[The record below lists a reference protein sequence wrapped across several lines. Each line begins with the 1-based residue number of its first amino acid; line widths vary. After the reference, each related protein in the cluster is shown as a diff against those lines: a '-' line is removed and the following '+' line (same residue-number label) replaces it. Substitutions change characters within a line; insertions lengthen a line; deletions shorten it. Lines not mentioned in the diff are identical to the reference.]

1 MKRTKGSDVCS
12 PPLNILFKNILTMK
26 KKMMALASALMM
38 LSCTSDEPQNEQPT
52 GWESKTITFT
62 FGDVLTQHAMTRA
75 DITSLDLTDL
85 WMFDYI
91 GEELQQTVHQ
101 SNTDQG
107 FGVLSASMGYG
118 EHTLYFVASRGTTP
132 TSDTDAQTI
141 TWVKP
146 SDTFWATATVTVSPS
161 SESSQAVSLS
171 RVATRLRITVNDEV
185 PAQAAKFVIT
195 PAQWY
200 YGIDYTTGNGIAPS
214 ANQPREVN
222 IPSSY
227 IGTSGQLAIAI
238 FGFVPSADWQ
248 TDITAALKAFDE
260 STLGQVT
267 LEDVSLRKNIT
278 TAYSGGILGTA
289 KSFTLSADDAW
300 GDEDV
305 HTW

>member
-1 MKRTKGSDVCS
+1 MD
-12 PPLNILFKNILTMK
+12 
-26 KKMMALASALMM
+26 LAAALM
-38 LSCTSDEPQNEQPT
+38 LTAIACTSEEPQAEKPSVWEQ
-52 GWESKTITFT
+52 KTITFT
-62 FGDVLTQHAMTRA
+62 FGDTFQQRAMTRA

-85 WMFDYI
+85 WMIDYV
-91 GEELQQTVHQ
+91 GSELQQTIHQ
-101 SNTDQG
+101 SSTDEG

-132 TSDTDAQTI
+132 TADTDAQTI

-146 SDTFWATATVTVSPS
+146 SDTFWATATITVSPS
-161 SESSQAVSLS
+161 SASSQTVTLS

-185 PAQAAKFVIT
+185 PAGAAKFVIT
-195 PAQWY
+195 PSQWY
-200 YGIDYTTGNGIAPS
+200 YGIDYTTGIGIAPS

-238 FGFVPSADWQ
+238 FGFVPSVDWQ
-248 TDITAALKAFDE
+248 TSITASLKASDE

-278 TAYSGGILGTA
+278 TAYSGGILGTS
-289 KSFTLSADDAW
+289 KTFTLTADDVW
-300 GDEDV
+300 GTEDV

>member
-1 MKRTKGSDVCS
+1 MKNLSIG
-12 PPLNILFKNILTMK
+12 
-26 KKMMALASALMM
+26 LAAAMM
-38 LSCTSDEPQNEQPT
+38 LTAIACTSEEPQAEKPS
-52 GWESKTITFT
+52 GMEKKTITFN

-75 DITSLDLTDL
+75 DVTKLDLTDL
-85 WMFDYI
+85 WMFDYV
-91 GEELQQTVHQ
+91 GGELQQTVHQ
-101 SNTDQG
+101 SSTDQG

-132 TSDTDAQTI
+132 TTDTDAQTI

-161 SESSQAVSLS
+161 SESSQAVTLS

-185 PAQAAKFVIT
+185 PAGAAKFVIT

-200 YGIDYTTGNGIAPS
+200 YGIDYTTGGGIAPS

-238 FGFVPSADWQ
+238 FGFVPSSDWN
-248 TDITAALKAFDE
+248 TDITATLKASDE
-260 STLGQVT
+260 SVLGQVS
-267 LEDVSLRKNIT
+267 LEDVTLKRNIT
-278 TAYSGGILGTA
+278 TAYSGGILGTSKA
-289 KSFTLSADDAW
+289 FTLTADDAW

>member
-1 MKRTKGSDVCS
+1 MTCAA
-12 PPLNILFKNILTMK
+12 PPLNILLKNILTMK
-26 KKMMALASALMM
+26 KIVMALASALMM
-38 LSCTSDEPQNEQPT
+38 LTSIACTSEEPQAEKPS
-52 GWESKTITFT
+52 GMEKKTITFT
-62 FGDVLTQHAMTRA
+62 FGDTFQMKAMTRA
-75 DITSLDLTDL
+75 DISSLDLTDL
-85 WMFDYI
+85 WMFDYV
-91 GEELQQTVHQ
+91 GEELQQTAHQ
-101 SNTDQG
+101 SSTDQS

-141 TWVKP
+141 IWVKP

-185 PAQAAKFVIT
+185 PDGAAKFVIT

-200 YGIDYTTGNGIAPS
+200 YGIDYTTGSGIAPS

-227 IGTSGQLAIAI
+227 IGTTGQLAISI
-238 FGFVPSADWQ
+238 FGFVPSTDWQ
-248 TDITAALKAFDE
+248 TDITAALKASDDT
-260 STLGQVT
+260 TLGQVAIT
-267 LEDVSLRKNIT
+267 DVPMKKNIT
-278 TAYSGGILGTA
+278 TAYSGGILGTSKA
-289 KSFTLSADDAW
+289 FTLSADDAW

>member
-1 MKRTKGSDVCS
+1 
-12 PPLNILFKNILTMK
+12 MK
-26 KKMMALASALMM
+26 KIAMALASALMM
-38 LSCTSDEPQNEQPT
+38 LSCTSDEPQNEQQT

-85 WMFDYI
+85 WMFDYV

-101 SNTDQG
+101 SSTDQS

-132 TSDTDAQTI
+132 TTDTDAQTI

-146 SDTFWATATVTVSPS
+146 SDTFWAIATVTVSPS
-161 SESSQAVSLS
+161 SASSQAVSLS

-185 PAQAAKFVIT
+185 PDGAAKFVIT

-200 YGIDYTTGNGIAPS
+200 YGIDYTTGSGIAPS

-238 FGFVPSADWQ
+238 FGFVPSADWH
-248 TDITAALKAFDE
+248 TDITATLTASDE
-260 STLGQVT
+260 SVLGQVT
-267 LEDVSLRKNIT
+267 LEDVTLNKNIT
-278 TAYSGGILGTA
+278 TAYSGGILGTSKA
-289 KSFTLSADDAW
+289 FTLSADDTW
-300 GDEDV
+300 DDEDV

>member
-1 MKRTKGSDVCS
+1 
-12 PPLNILFKNILTMK
+12 
-26 KKMMALASALMM
+26 MALAVATILPT
-38 LSCTSDEPQNEQPT
+38 SCTSDEPQDEQPT
-52 GWESKTITFT
+52 GWESKTIIFT
-62 FGDVLTQHAMTRA
+62 FGDVITQHAMTRA
-75 DITSLDLTDL
+75 DITSLDITDL

-132 TSDTDAQTI
+132 TTDTDALTI

-146 SDTFWATATVTVSPS
+146 SDTFWATASITVSPS
-161 SESSQAVSLS
+161 SASSQSVSLS

-185 PAQAAKFVIT
+185 PAGAAKFVII
-195 PAQWY
+195 PSQWY
-200 YGIDYTTGNGIAPS
+200 YGIDYTTGNGVAPS
-214 ANQPREVN
+214 SNQPREVN

-238 FGFVPSADWQ
+238 FGFVPSNDWQ
-248 TDITAALKAFDE
+248 TNITASLKASNE
-260 STLGQVT
+260 STLGQVM
-267 LEDVSLRKNIT
+267 LEDVPLRKNIT
-278 TAYSGGILGTA
+278 TAYSGGILGSA

-300 GDEDV
+300 GDDDI

>member
-1 MKRTKGSDVCS
+1 MCAAL
-12 PPLNILFKNILTMK
+12 PIILFKNILTMK
-26 KKMMALASALMM
+26 KIAMALASALMM
-38 LSCTSDEPQNEQPT
+38 LSCTSDEPQNEQQT

-85 WMFDYI
+85 WMFDYV
-91 GEELQQTVHQ
+91 GEELQHIVHQ
-101 SNTDQG
+101 SNTDED
-107 FGVLSASMGYG
+107 FGAISASMGYG
-118 EHTLYFVASRGTTP
+118 EHSLYFVASRGTTP
-132 TSDTDAQTI
+132 TSDTDARTI

-200 YGIDYTTGNGIAPS
+200 YGIDYTTGKGIAPS

-227 IGTSGQLAIAI
+227 IGTTGQLAISI
-238 FGFVPSADWQ
+238 FGFVPSDDWQ
-248 TDITAALKAFDE
+248 TDITAVLKASDE
-260 STLGQVT
+260 SILGQVM
-267 LEDVSLRKNIT
+267 LEDVTLNKNIT
-278 TAYSGGILGTA
+278 TAYSGGILGTSKA
-289 KSFTLSADDAW
+289 FTLTADDVW
-300 GDEDV
+300 GDEDI

>member
-1 MKRTKGSDVCS
+1 M
-12 PPLNILFKNILTMK
+12 PPSLKYLLFKNILTMK
-26 KKMMALASALMM
+26 KIATALASALMM
-38 LSCTSDEPQNEQPT
+38 LSCTSDEPQNEKPT
-52 GWESKTITFT
+52 GWEQKTITFT
-62 FGDVLTQHAMTRA
+62 FGDVITQHAMTRA
-75 DITSLDLTDL
+75 DVTELDLTDL
-85 WMFDYI
+85 WMFDYL
-91 GEELQQTVHQ
+91 GDELQQTIHQ
-101 SNTDQG
+101 SSSDEG

-118 EHTLYFVASRGTTP
+118 SHTLYFVASRGTTP
-132 TSDTDAQTI
+132 TTDTDAQMI

-146 SDTFWATATVTVSPS
+146 SDTFWATASVTVSPS
-161 SESSQAVSLS
+161 SASSQTVTLS

-185 PAQAAKFVIT
+185 PTGAAKFVIT

-200 YGIDYTTGNGIAPS
+200 YGIDYTTGSGIAPS

-227 IGTSGQLAIAI
+227 IGTSGQLSIAI

-248 TDITAALKAFDE
+248 TTITASLKASDE
-260 STLGQVT
+260 STLGQVI
-267 LEDVSLRKNIT
+267 LEDVTLSKNIT

-300 GDEDV
+300 GNEDI

>member
-1 MKRTKGSDVCS
+1 
-12 PPLNILFKNILTMK
+12 
-26 KKMMALASALMM
+26 M
-38 LSCTSDEPQNEQPT
+38 LSMSACTSEEPQNEKPT
-52 GWESKTITFT
+52 GWEQKTITFT
-62 FGDVLTQHAMTRA
+62 FGDMLTQHAMTRA

-107 FGVLSASMGYG
+107 FGVISASMGYG
-118 EHTLYFVASRGTTP
+118 EHTIYFVASRGTTP
-132 TSDTDAQTI
+132 TTDTDARTI

-146 SDTFWATATVTVSPS
+146 SDTFWTIATVTVSPS
-161 SESSQAVSLS
+161 SASSQAVSLS

-185 PAQAAKFVIT
+185 PAGAAKFVIT
-195 PAQWY
+195 PAQWC
-200 YGIDYTTGNGIAPS
+200 YGIDYTTGNGVATS
-214 ANQPREVN
+214 SNQPREVN

-238 FGFVPSADWQ
+238 FGFVPSTDWQ
-248 TDITAALKAFDE
+248 TDITATLKASDE

-267 LEDVSLRKNIT
+267 LEDVLLKKNIT

-289 KSFTLSADDAW
+289 KSFTLSADDVW

>member
-1 MKRTKGSDVCS
+1 
-12 PPLNILFKNILTMK
+12 MK
-26 KKMMALASALMM
+26 KIAMALASALMM
-38 LSCTSDEPQNEQPT
+38 LSCTSDEPQNEQQT

-75 DITSLDLTDL
+75 DVSTLDLTDL
-85 WMFDYI
+85 WMIDYV
-91 GEELQQTVHQ
+91 GSELQQTIHQ
-101 SNTDQG
+101 SSTDEG
-107 FGVLSASMGYG
+107 FGVLSVSMGYG

-132 TSDTDAQTI
+132 TTDTDAQTI

-161 SESSQAVSLS
+161 SASSQAVSLS
-171 RVATRLRITVNDEV
+171 RVATRLRITVDDKV
-185 PAQAAKFVIT
+185 PAQAAKFIIT

-200 YGIDYTTGNGIAPS
+200 YGINYTTGNGIALS

-227 IGTSGQLAIAI
+227 IGTTGQLAISI

-248 TDITAALKAFDE
+248 TDITAALKASDE
-260 STLGQVT
+260 SILGLVM
-267 LEDVSLRKNIT
+267 LEDVTLNKNIT
-278 TAYSGGILGTA
+278 TAYSGGILNTSKA
-289 KSFTLSADDAW
+289 FTLTADDVW
-300 GDEDV
+300 GTEDI

>member
-1 MKRTKGSDVCS
+1 MCAAL
-12 PPLNILFKNILTMK
+12 PIILFKNILTMK
-26 KKMMALASALMM
+26 KIAMALASALMM
-38 LSCTSDEPQNEQPT
+38 LSCTSNEPQNEKPT
-52 GWESKTITFT
+52 GWEQKTVTFT

-107 FGVLSASMGYG
+107 FGFLSASMGYG

-132 TSDTDAQTI
+132 TADTDARTI

-185 PAQAAKFVIT
+185 PNGAAKFVIT

-200 YGIDYTTGNGIAPS
+200 YGINYTTGDGVAP
-214 ANQPREVN
+214 ATNQPREVS

-238 FGFVPSADWQ
+238 FGFVPSEDWQ
-248 TDITAALKAFDE
+248 TNITASLKASDE
-260 STLGQVT
+260 SILGLVTLG
-267 LEDVSLRKNIT
+267 DVETKRDIT
-278 TAYSGGILGTA
+278 TAC
-289 KSFTLSADDAW
+289 
-300 GDEDV
+300 
-305 HTW
+305 

>member
-1 MKRTKGSDVCS
+1 
-12 PPLNILFKNILTMK
+12 MK
-26 KKMMALASALMM
+26 KFQLSLAAALM
-38 LSCTSDEPQNEQPT
+38 LSMSACTSEEPKAEMPA
-52 GWESKTITFT
+52 GMEEKTITFT

-85 WMFDYI
+85 WMIDYV
-91 GEELQQTVHQ
+91 GSELQQTIHQ
-101 SNTDQG
+101 SSTDEG

-132 TSDTDAQTI
+132 TADTDAQTI

-146 SDTFWATATVTVSPS
+146 SDTFWATATITVSPS
-161 SESSQAVSLS
+161 SASSQTVTLS

-185 PAQAAKFVIT
+185 PAGAAKFVIT
-195 PAQWY
+195 PSQWY
-200 YGIDYTTGNGIAPS
+200 YGIDYTTGIGIAPS

-238 FGFVPSADWQ
+238 FGFVPSVDWQ
-248 TDITAALKAFDE
+248 TSITASLKASDE

-278 TAYSGGILGTA
+278 TAYSGGILGTS
-289 KSFTLSADDAW
+289 KTFTLTADDVW
-300 GDEDV
+300 GTEDV

>member
-1 MKRTKGSDVCS
+1 MCAAL
-12 PPLNILFKNILTMK
+12 PIILFKNILTMK
-26 KKMMALASALMM
+26 KIAMALASALMM
-38 LSCTSDEPQNEQPT
+38 LSCTSDEPQNEPPT
-52 GWESKTITFT
+52 VWEEKTITFT
-62 FGDVLTQHAMTRA
+62 FGDTFQMKAMTRA
-75 DITSLDLTDL
+75 DVTSLDLTDL

-101 SNTDQG
+101 SNSDEG
-107 FGVLSASMGYG
+107 FGILSASMGYG
-118 EHTLYFVASRGTTP
+118 DHTLYFVASRGTTP

-146 SDTFWATATVTVSPS
+146 SDTFWATASVTVSPS
-161 SESSQAVSLS
+161 SASSQTVTLS

-185 PAQAAKFVIT
+185 PAGAAKFVIT

-200 YGIDYTTGNGIAPS
+200 YGINYTTGDGVAS
-214 ANQPREVN
+214 ATNQPREVN

-248 TDITAALKAFDE
+248 TNITASLKASDE
-260 STLGQVT
+260 STLGQVA
-267 LEDVSLRKNIT
+267 LEDVALKKNIT
-278 TAYSGGILGTA
+278 TAYSGGILGTSKA
-289 KSFTLSADDAW
+289 FTLTADDTW

>member
-1 MKRTKGSDVCS
+1 MCS

-118 EHTLYFVASRGTTP
+118 EHTLYFVASRGTASRGTTP

>member
-1 MKRTKGSDVCS
+1 
-12 PPLNILFKNILTMK
+12 MK
-26 KKMMALASALMM
+26 KIAMALASALMM
-38 LSCTSDEPQNEQPT
+38 LSCTSDEPQNEQQT

-85 WMFDYI
+85 WMFDYV

-101 SNTDQG
+101 SNTDED
-107 FGVLSASMGYG
+107 FGAISASMDYG

-146 SDTFWATATVTVSPS
+146 SDTFWATTTVNVSPS
-161 SESSQAVSLS
+161 SASFQSVSLS

-185 PAQAAKFVIT
+185 PTEAAKFVIT

-200 YGIDYTTGNGIAPS
+200 YGVDYTTGSGIAPS

-227 IGTSGQLAIAI
+227 IGTTGQLAISI

-248 TDITAALKAFDE
+248 TDITAALKASDE

-278 TAYSGGILGTA
+278 TAYSGGILGT
-289 KSFTLSADDAW
+289 SRTFTLTADDTW

>member
-1 MKRTKGSDVCS
+1 MCS

-132 TSDTDAQTI
+132 TTDTDARTI

-146 SDTFWATATVTVSPS
+146 SDTFWATASITVSPS
-161 SESSQAVSLS
+161 SASSQAVTLG
-171 RVATRLRITVNDEV
+171 RVATRLRISVNDEV
-185 PAQAAKFVIT
+185 PDGAAKFVIT
-195 PAQWY
+195 PSQWY
-200 YGIDYTTGNGIAPS
+200 YGIDYTTGSGIAPS

-248 TDITAALKAFDE
+248 TDITAALKASDD
-260 STLGQVT
+260 STIGSVT
-267 LEDVSLRKNIT
+267 LENVTLNKNIT

>member
-1 MKRTKGSDVCS
+1 
-12 PPLNILFKNILTMK
+12 MK
-26 KKMMALASALMM
+26 KIAMALASALMM
-38 LSCTSDEPQNEQPT
+38 LTACTSDESQNEKPI
-52 GWESKTITFT
+52 GWEQKTITFT

-75 DITSLDLTDL
+75 DVTDLDLSDL
-85 WMFDYI
+85 WMFDYVG
-91 GEELQQTVHQ
+91 GELKQTVHQ
-101 SNTDQG
+101 SNTDES
-107 FGVLSASMGYG
+107 FGAISASMGYG
-118 EHTLYFVASRGTTP
+118 DHTLYFVASRGTTP
-132 TSDTDAQTI
+132 TADTDAQTI

-185 PAQAAKFVIT
+185 PVGAAKFVIT

-200 YGIDYTTGNGIAPS
+200 YGIDYTNGSGIAPS

-238 FGFVPSADWQ
+238 FGFLPSADWQ
-248 TDITAALKAFDE
+248 TDITATLKASDE
-260 STLGQVT
+260 STLGQVM
-267 LEDVSLRKNIT
+267 LEDVPLKKNIT
-278 TAYSGGILGTA
+278 TAYSGGILGTSKTFA
-289 KSFTLSADDAW
+289 LTANDAW
-300 GDEDV
+300 GEDDI

>member
-1 MKRTKGSDVCS
+1 MRKFQIG
-12 PPLNILFKNILTMK
+12 LAAALILSM
-26 KKMMALASALMM
+26 SA
-38 LSCTSDEPQNEQPT
+38 CTSEEPQNEKPI
-52 GWESKTITFT
+52 GMEAKTITFT
-62 FGDVLTQHAMTRA
+62 FGDTFQQRAMTRA

-85 WMFDYI
+85 WMFDYV
-91 GEELQQTVHQ
+91 GGELQQTIHQ
-101 SNTDQG
+101 SNTDED

-161 SESSQAVSLS
+161 SASSQAVSLS

-185 PAQAAKFVIT
+185 PAGASKFVIT

-200 YGIDYTTGNGIAPS
+200 YGIDYTTGSGIAPS
-214 ANQPREVN
+214 AKQPREVN

-227 IGTSGQLAIAI
+227 IGTSGQLAISI

-248 TDITAALKAFDE
+248 TDITAALKASDDT
-260 STLGQVT
+260 TLGQVAIT
-267 LEDVSLRKNIT
+267 DVPMKKNIT
-278 TAYSGGILGTA
+278 TAYSGGILGTSKA
-289 KSFTLSADDAW
+289 FTLTADDTW
-300 GDEDV
+300 GTEDI

>member
-1 MKRTKGSDVCS
+1 
-12 PPLNILFKNILTMK
+12 MK
-26 KKMMALASALMM
+26 KIAMALASALMM
-38 LSCTSDEPQNEQPT
+38 LTACTSDEPQNEKPS
-52 GWESKTITFT
+52 GWEQKTITFT
-62 FGDVLTQHAMTRA
+62 FGNVLTQHAMTRA
-75 DITSLDLTDL
+75 DVTELDLTDM
-85 WMFDYI
+85 WMFDYV
-91 GEELQQTVHQ
+91 GNELQQTVHQ
-101 SNTDQG
+101 SNTNEG
-107 FGVLSASMGYG
+107 FGAISASMGYG

-132 TSDTDAQTI
+132 TTDSDAQTI

-146 SDTFWATATVTVSPS
+146 SDTFWATTTVNVSPS
-161 SESSQAVSLS
+161 SASSQSVSLS

-185 PAQAAKFVIT
+185 PAEAAKFVIT

-200 YGIDYTTGNGIAPS
+200 YGIDYTTGSGIAPS

-238 FGFVPSADWQ
+238 FGFVPSVDWQ
-248 TDITAALKAFDE
+248 TNITAALKASDE

-278 TAYSGGILGTA
+278 TAYSGGIHGTSKA
-289 KSFTLSADDAW
+289 FTLTANDTW

>member
-1 MKRTKGSDVCS
+1 MCS

-132 TSDTDAQTI
+132 TTDTDAQTI

-146 SDTFWATATVTVSPS
+146 SDTFWATATITVSPS
-161 SESSQAVSLS
+161 SASSQAVTLS

-185 PAQAAKFVIT
+185 PTGAAKFVIT
-195 PAQWY
+195 PSQWY
-200 YGIDYTTGNGIAPS
+200 YGIDYTTGIGIAPS

-238 FGFVPSADWQ
+238 FGFVPSADWH
-248 TDITAALKAFDE
+248 TDITAALKASDE
-260 STLGQVT
+260 STLGLVT
-267 LEDVSLRKNIT
+267 LEDVEMKRNIT